1 MQPQQQMVMTNAGPV
16 YLGQPYQTTSVIS
29 SYRDRQ
35 SSIIG
40 ALLII
45 AGSLS
50 IIFSIV
56 AIAIISNYYWSYYSI
71 VAVCD
76 GIWCGVMV
84 SIIPLVYKL

>member
-1 MQPQQQMVMTNAGPV
+1 MTNAGPEE
-16 YLGQPYQTTSVIS
+16 YLGGPYQTTSVIS

-56 AIAIISNYYWSYYSI
+56 ESATLETFVWIDMLS
-71 VAVCD
+71 
-76 GIWCGVMV
+76 GIMV
-84 SIIPLVYKL
+84 SIPLITLHSS